1 MNFLRILGIRWYL
14 FASVAEEAD
23 GVEYLGLI
31 LHHSNNIIDRW
42 SVMATIELRLLSV
55 DSDLFGDVVVRKK
68 DHVFEKPGEFIGY
81 GWNKF
86 ISVDK
91 LCTGSYIQ
99 NDTIQ
104 IRIHLST
111 KNFERIAEF

>member
-1 MNFLRILGIRWYL
+1 M
-14 FASVAEEAD
+14 
-23 GVEYLGLI
+23 EYLKLI

-42 SVMATIELRLLSV
+42 SVMATFELRLLS
-55 DSDLFGDVVVRKK
+55 SGSALFGDVVVRKK

-91 LCTGSYIQ
+91 LRAGSYIQ
-99 NDTIQ
+99 NDTIR

-111 KNFERIAEF
+111 RNFERIAEF